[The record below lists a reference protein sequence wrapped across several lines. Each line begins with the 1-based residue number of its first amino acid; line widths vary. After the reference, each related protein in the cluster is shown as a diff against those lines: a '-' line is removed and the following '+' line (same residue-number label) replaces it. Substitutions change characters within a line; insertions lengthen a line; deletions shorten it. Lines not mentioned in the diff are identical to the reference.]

1 MSVNIFQKSTGELK
15 QIAGNASVG
24 GGGSTSGEANI
35 IWRDKAN
42 FPAVGET
49 GVLYIA
55 TDENL
60 FYRWNGTLNKY
71 VQLDD
76 ETITTNSDV
85 DGLF

>member
-1 MSVNIFQKSTGELK
+1 MSVNIFRKSTGELIK
-15 QIAGNASVG
+15 IAGNAPVG
-24 GGGSTSGEANI
+24 GSSGSTSANANI

-49 GVLYIA
+49 SVLYVA

-60 FYRWNGTLNKY
+60 IYRWNGTLNTY

-76 ETITTNSDV
+76 TASIKTIIGTI
-85 DGLF
+85 

>member
-15 QIAGNASVG
+15 QIAGNAPVG
-24 GGGSTSGEANI
+24 GSGGSTTANANI

-42 FPAVGET
+42 FPTVGET

-55 TDENL
+55 TDENVM
-60 FYRWNGTLNKY
+60 YRWNGTLNAY

-76 ETITTNSDV
+76 TASIKTIVGTV
-85 DGLF
+85 

>member
-15 QIAGNASVG
+15 QIAGNAPVG
-24 GGGSTSGEANI
+24 GSGGSTSGGANI

-55 TDENL
+55 TDENVM
-60 FYRWNGTLNKY
+60 YRWNGTLNAY

-76 ETITTNSDV
+76 TKNIQTVVSTV
-85 DGLF
+85 

>member
-15 QIAGNASVG
+15 QIAGNAPIG
-24 GGGSTSGEANI
+24 GGDGSASGGVNI
-35 IWRDKAN
+35 VWRDRAD
-42 FPAVGET
+42 FDAVGQN

-60 FYRWNGTLNKY
+60 MYRWNGTLNTY

-76 ETITTNSDV
+76 TASIKTIIGTV
-85 DGLF
+85 

>member
-24 GGGSTSGEANI
+24 GSGGSTSANANI
-35 IWRDKAN
+35 IWRDRAD
-42 FPAVGET
+42 FDVVGQN

-55 TDENL
+55 TDENVM
-60 FYRWNGTLNKY
+60 YRWNGTLNTY

-76 ETITTNSDV
+76 TASIKTIIGTI
-85 DGLF
+85 

>member
-15 QIAGNASVG
+15 QIAGNAPISG
-24 GGGSTSGEANI
+24 GDGSASGRVNI
-35 IWRDKAN
+35 VWRDRAD
-42 FPAVGET
+42 FDAVGQN

-60 FYRWNGTLNKY
+60 MYRWNGTLNTY

-76 ETITTNSDV
+76 TASIKTIIGTV
-85 DGLF
+85 